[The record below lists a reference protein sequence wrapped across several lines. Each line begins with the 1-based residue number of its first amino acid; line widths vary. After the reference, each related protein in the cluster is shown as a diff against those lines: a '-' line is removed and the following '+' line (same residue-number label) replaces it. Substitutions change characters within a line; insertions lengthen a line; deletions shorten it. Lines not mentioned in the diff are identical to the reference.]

1 MNTSPCMRLALVCL
15 FISSAGAFAADTDA
29 PPADDAE
36 FAFSEATDLSNL
48 DDPAFAPLVSFEL
61 LGRSVA
67 EGDAAGVTDAAL
79 QLAHAE
85 EILLRKHKSLNS
97 ASLLST
103 AANIAK
109 NSGDKD
115 TLTRIAAAAKSL
127 GNDDLAKEVEAAL
140 VLGGASRAIDPPP
153 ELSLDIDPL
162 TFAYTKGMLNDLEIA
177 ENAGDIETLNQ
188 LLVDL
193 RLINLP
199 DDLREWIEKRIEIA
213 LTACEGA
220 DADQAQAL
228 SMLADS
234 SRGINLGTFRPP
246 TTVRPPSTGIPFRS
260 PFGFRPR
267 EPESTNFPM
276 GPSSNRQHRQNRMQR
291 NGYRTYN
298 DVRMQSNGQL
308 RIGNR
313 TMQGRRGYNPQTGR
327 GAWVFKTKRGGTII
341 RRDGDNRTWVRPG
354 R

>member
-1 MNTSPCMRLALVCL
+1 MNTSPRTRLALVCL
-15 FISSAGAFAADTDA
+15 CISSAGAFAADTDA

-48 DDPAFAPLVSFEL
+48 DDPAFVSLVSFEL

-85 EILLRKHKSLNS
+85 KILLRNHKSLNS

-109 NSGDKD
+109 NSGDKE

-127 GNDDLAKEVEAAL
+127 GNDELAKEVEAAL

-193 RLINLP
+193 KLINLP

-234 SRGINLGTFRPP
+234 SRGGINLGTFRPP
-246 TTVRPPSTGIPFRS
+246 STGVRFRS
-260 PFGFRPR
+260 PFGFRPQ
-267 EPESTNFPM
+267 EPQSTNFPM
-276 GPSSNRQHRQNRMQR
+276 GPSSNQQPRQNRMQR

-341 RRDGDNRTWVRPG
+341 RRDGDNRTWVKPG